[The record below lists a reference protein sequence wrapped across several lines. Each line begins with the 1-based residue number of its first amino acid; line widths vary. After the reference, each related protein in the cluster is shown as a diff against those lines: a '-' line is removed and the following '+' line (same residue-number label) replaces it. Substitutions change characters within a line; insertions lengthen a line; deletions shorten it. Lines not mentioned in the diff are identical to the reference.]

1 MGNAYLD
8 KKEKRE
14 QTLLDIGLTC
24 GKQQMVDY
32 ITCVLRNPLYVGTD
46 IFGRG
51 RIDKVLAGLMDYDKK
66 YKKAYTL
73 DKEADVAQQ
82 HLDGELRQV
91 YGDDLVPFEERQPDV
106 KILGYEK
113 SRKGWK

>member
-8 KKEKRE
+8 KKANRE
-14 QTLLDIGLTC
+14 QALLDIGLAC
-24 GKQQMVDY
+24 GKQQMADY
-32 ITCVLRNPLYVGTD
+32 ITCVLRNPLYVGKD
-46 IFGRG
+46 IFGRD
-51 RIDKVLAGLMDYDKK
+51 RIEKVLVGLMDYDKK

-82 HLDGELRQV
+82 HLDDELRQV
-91 YGDDLVPFEERQPDV
+91 YGDELVPFEVRQPDI